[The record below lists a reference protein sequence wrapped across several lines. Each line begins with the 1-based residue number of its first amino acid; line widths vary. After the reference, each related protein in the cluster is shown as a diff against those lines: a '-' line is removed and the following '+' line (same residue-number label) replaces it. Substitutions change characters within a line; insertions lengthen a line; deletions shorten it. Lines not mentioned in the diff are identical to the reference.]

1 MKRIA
6 LAAVLLL
13 AAAAIAGVARPE
25 GAHAV
30 DAAPAS
36 TDSITVSGT
45 GSVSG
50 VPTSATFSFGV
61 DTRAATAKA
70 ALAANA
76 REMRQVIAAVKAAG
90 GRQVGTQSV
99 SVSQS
104 LDQNGAPNGLRR
116 LERRL
121 GDGRPRPA
129 GALIDAAVDAG
140 ANQVNGPSMSLADQ
154 GALYRQAL
162 KAAVADARLSAETLA
177 AAAGRSLGKVTTV
190 VEGGGNAPVPM
201 YEKAAASDAGTP
213 IEAGTQETTASV
225 TVTFALGLE
234 HEPGVG
240 RQRRP
245 ARTAASVARARAG
258 SGLRPRAE
266 PSAPRSRRRD
276 DIVFSMLTASCGL
289 SWMPPLDRLLVDLED
304 ACVADRPHR
313 RRANLVLED
322 RHLAEEL
329 TGLERSHLLLVA
341 VRLRS
346 GRPRPCRTGRR
357 TCCRPCPPRSTITS
371 WFEYSCPRRMFCS
384 EP

>member
-36 TDSITVSGT
+36 TDSLTVSGT
-45 GSVSG
+45 GSVDG

-61 DTRAATAKA
+61 DTRAASAKA

-76 REMRQVIAAVKAAG
+76 REMRQVIAAVKASG

-104 LDQNGAPNGLRR
+104 FDQNGAPNGFAASNAVSATVDLDR
-116 LERRL
+116 
-121 GDGRPRPA
+121 A

-140 ANQVNGPSMSLADQ
+140 ANQVNGPSMSLSDQ

-190 VEGGGNAPVPM
+190 VEGGGSAPVPM
-201 YEKAAASDAGTP
+201 AAKAMASDAGTP
-213 IEAGTQETTASV
+213 IEAGSQETTASV
-225 TVTFALGLE
+225 TVTFALG
-234 HEPGVG
+234 
-240 RQRRP
+240 
-245 ARTAASVARARAG
+245 
-258 SGLRPRAE
+258 
-266 PSAPRSRRRD
+266 
-276 DIVFSMLTASCGL
+276 
-289 SWMPPLDRLLVDLED
+289 
-304 ACVADRPHR
+304 
-313 RRANLVLED
+313 
-322 RHLAEEL
+322 
-329 TGLERSHLLLVA
+329 
-341 VRLRS
+341 
-346 GRPRPCRTGRR
+346 
-357 TCCRPCPPRSTITS
+357 
-371 WFEYSCPRRMFCS
+371 
-384 EP
+384 